1 MMKKLFAIL
10 LAGILCLSCIPALA
24 EIDLTGVTVDEKL
37 DVSKNLT
44 IDKTLVEKLPEES
57 ASSSSEF
64 TVETSSDAVI
74 VKYKNMKIELDRV
87 TGNGLICLT
96 PNYFA
101 SIADYSKMASP
112 EALHETILS
121 NGLAMIIVD
130 YYSDFLAFVYP
141 QDASMITEMVGN
153 LSDLSTADQG
163 YIAEALGFEKDEL
176 VSAKN
181 NAWIAWNENAVTIA
195 GGQYLKVET
204 ANSTS
209 FDDILYLLNALK
221 VTDIE

>member
-1 MMKKLFAIL
+1 
-10 LAGILCLSCIPALA
+10 
-24 EIDLTGVTVDEKL
+24 
-37 DVSKNLT
+37 
-44 IDKTLVEKLPEES
+44 
-57 ASSSSEF
+57 
-64 TVETSSDAVI
+64 
-74 VKYKNMKIELDRV
+74 
-87 TGNGLICLT
+87 
-96 PNYFA
+96 
-101 SIADYSKMASP
+101 
-112 EALHETILS
+112 
-121 NGLAMIIVD
+121 MIIVD